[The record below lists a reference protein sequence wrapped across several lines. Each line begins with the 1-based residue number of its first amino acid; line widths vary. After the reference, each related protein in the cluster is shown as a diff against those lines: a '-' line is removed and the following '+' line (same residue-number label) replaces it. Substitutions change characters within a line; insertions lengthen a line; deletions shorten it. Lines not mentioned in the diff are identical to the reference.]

1 MNTPDRSESDERV
14 LTVIPDAN
22 VLIHG
27 KALPD
32 LFWTELGRPKIEVLF
47 VPPVI
52 RELDKLKNH
61 SGRPN
66 KIARQLSSD
75 VRALLSAPDRR
86 AEIRQSAPAVTKRV
100 ELRTITRAMH
110 DALKLDHA
118 DQGLINYALHLRADG
133 QDVLLLTD
141 DTICGTTA
149 QEFGLP
155 TLLLP
160 DHWLRDPEP
169 DEGSK
174 ENAKLKAEISRLT
187 AAEPKVLLSF
197 RDDAGEPLAR
207 LEAAIT
213 RWPALSEA
221 EIDAFMSDVEQ
232 RCPPATSFER
242 PASGATDQ
250 LLGSARGLT
259 GMLTAFQERLF
270 YEPATEEAIER
281 YKKSD
286 YPNWLDSIRAALGSL
301 HEKLKAQ
308 TEWPTALAIAS
319 NTGTRPATDV
329 LLSIR
334 ARGAF
339 AIIDASA
346 ERDQDDDVEDADQ
359 EPQVPKYFAL
369 PLPPAPPRGRMR
381 AVSLYPGFSDHVLG
395 TAHQLPIASFTPPSP
410 RRSDAFY
417 WRRGQRD
424 WVYLI
429 ELECASWRHSQA
441 ELVFLL
447 KVRPDEPSDVAG
459 AIELSVH
466 ANNISDPPLT
476 QLPIRITFVD
486 GSTIEEARALVEQ
499 LSRAARAH
507 GRL

>member
-1 MNTPDRSESDERV
+1 MC
-14 LTVIPDAN
+14 LMA
-22 VLIHG
+22 
-27 KALPD
+27 A
-32 LFWTELGRPKIEVLF
+32 F
-47 VPPVI
+47 VPH
-52 RELDKLKNH
+52 R
-61 SGRPN
+61 
-66 KIARQLSSD
+66 
-75 VRALLSAPDRR
+75 
-86 AEIRQSAPAVTKRV
+86 
-100 ELRTITRAMH
+100 
-110 DALKLDHA
+110 
-118 DQGLINYALHLRADG
+118 IN
-133 QDVLLLTD
+133 
-141 DTICGTTA
+141 
-149 QEFGLP
+149 
-155 TLLLP
+155 
-160 DHWLRDPEP
+160 
-169 DEGSK
+169 
-174 ENAKLKAEISRLT
+174 RLT

-213 RWPALSEA
+213 RWPALSES
-221 EIDAFMSDVEQ
+221 EIDALMSEVEQ

-250 LLGSARGLT
+250 LLGSATGLT
-259 GMLTAFQERLF
+259 RTLAAFQPRLV

-286 YPNWLDSIRAALGSL
+286 YPSWLDSIRAALGSL
-301 HEKLKAQ
+301 HEKLKAR
-308 TEWPTALAIAS
+308 TKWPTALAIAS
-319 NTGTRPATDV
+319 NAGTRPATDV

-359 EPQVPKYFAL
+359 AAQVPEYFAL
-369 PLPPAPPRGRMR
+369 PLPPAPPRGGMR
-381 AVSLYPGFSDHVLG
+381 TVDPMSLYPGLTDHVLG
-395 TAHQLPIASFTPPSP
+395 TAHLLPIAPRFTPLPP

-429 ELECASWRHSQA
+429 ELECASWRHSQ
-441 ELVFLL
+441 EDVVFLL
-447 KVRPDEPSDVAG
+447 KVRPDESSDVAG
-459 AIELSVH
+459 IIELSVH

-476 QLPIRITFVD
+476 QLPIRIAFDD